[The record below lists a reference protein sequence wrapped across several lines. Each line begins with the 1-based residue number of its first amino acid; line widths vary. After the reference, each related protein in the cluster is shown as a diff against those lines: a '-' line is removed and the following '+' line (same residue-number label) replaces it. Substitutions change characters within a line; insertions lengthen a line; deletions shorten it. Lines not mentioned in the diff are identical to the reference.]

1 MKPDERTEIA
11 TDQIVDYVN
20 PTYCSLQSLFDFD
33 NSSLYIGYQ
42 SASKLIKNISVIKPL
57 YIIKYVISGKGYLKI
72 GGRTYRVTAGDVFM
86 LPKNV
91 LISYYSD
98 PDDPFAYYYI
108 GVDGMNIEKT
118 LARCGLSEDTPV
130 RRYQS
135 PEVGKAFERIC
146 MKLKTYA
153 FTDNLAAISDFY
165 GLLSVM
171 SEYDRDNTVALRR
184 NDVNY
189 VNYAIHYIKEN
200 YAYNVSVSEI
210 AERLGIGRSY
220 FSALFRRET
229 GASPQEYLLRFRI
242 SQACKLIALGMSVTE
257 AGSHCGFNSPT
268 NFSVQF
274 KKFMLVTPREYLVRS
289 RERDKEEAS
298 VAAPPPRRIRTIC
311 AFSESLTETLT
322 DSPFVRAK
330 F

>member
-1 MKPDERTEIA
+1 MCIIIVYSIASEENNLNPEEKPE
-11 TDQIVDYVN
+11 QIIDYVN
-20 PTYCSLQSLFDFD
+20 PTYCTLQSRFDFD
-33 NSSLYIGYQ
+33 HSSLYVGYQ
-42 SASKLIKNISVIKPL
+42 SASKLIKNYSVIKPL

-72 GGRTYRVTAGDVFM
+72 GGRTYRVTAGDVFI

-91 LISYYSD
+91 LLSYYSD

-108 GVDGMNIEKT
+108 GVDGINIGKT
-118 LARCGLSEDTPV
+118 LAQCGLSEETPV
-130 RRYQS
+130 RRYNS
-135 PEVGKAFERIC
+135 GIGDIFASVC
-146 MKLKTYA
+146 SKLKTYSFA
-153 FTDNLAAISDFY
+153 DNLSAISDFY
-165 GLLSVM
+165 RLLSVM
-171 SEYDRDNTVALRR
+171 SEFDSDNAVALHR

-210 AERLGIGRSY
+210 ADRLGIGRSY
-220 FSALFRRET
+220 FSALFHRET
-229 GASPQEYLLRFRI
+229 GASPQEYLLRFRV

-274 KKFMLVTPREYLVRS
+274 KKIMFVTPREYLLRS

-298 VAAPPPRRIRTIC
+298 AAPPP
-311 AFSESLTETLT
+311 SE
-322 DSPFVRAK
+322 
-330 F
+330 